1 MENFIPF
8 VALLAV
14 AGVRLIPSFNLIS
27 QSIAVIK
34 FNSPSYDLIINELKL
49 SSKDI
54 NLKNESNKISFEKS
68 VELKRISYKYPQAKN
83 YVLENINLKILTN
96 QIIGLSGASGE
107 GKSTLLDLI
116 CGLLTPSKGEI
127 FFDDKNINYNRN
139 IWSNIIGYVPQ
150 EIFLLDSSIKSNIA
164 FGVEDKDFD
173 DKNFENAL
181 KFSQIYDFVN
191 SLGGEGNDNRW

>member
-1 MENFIPF
+1 M
-8 VALLAV
+8 
-14 AGVRLIPSFNLIS
+14 
-27 QSIAVIK
+27 
-34 FNSPSYDLIINELKL
+34 
-49 SSKDI
+49 
-54 NLKNESNKISFEKS
+54 
-68 VELKRISYKYPQAKN
+68 
-83 YVLENINLKILTN
+83 LENINLKILTN

-173 DKNFENAL
+173 DKNL
-181 KFSQIYDFVN
+181 KM
-191 SLGGEGNDNRW
+191 L

>member
-1 MENFIPF
+1 MLDIFKTNTNVIENYNFIQKFLVSLPRLFLEIITIFSIVIVSLLFIYSNRPMENFIPF

-96 QIIGLSGASGE
+96 QIIGLSGASE
-107 GKSTLLDLI
+107 KVKVH
-116 CGLLTPSKGEI
+116 C
-127 FFDDKNINYNRN
+127 
-139 IWSNIIGYVPQ
+139 
-150 EIFLLDSSIKSNIA
+150 
-164 FGVEDKDFD
+164 
-173 DKNFENAL
+173 
-181 KFSQIYDFVN
+181 
-191 SLGGEGNDNRW
+191 